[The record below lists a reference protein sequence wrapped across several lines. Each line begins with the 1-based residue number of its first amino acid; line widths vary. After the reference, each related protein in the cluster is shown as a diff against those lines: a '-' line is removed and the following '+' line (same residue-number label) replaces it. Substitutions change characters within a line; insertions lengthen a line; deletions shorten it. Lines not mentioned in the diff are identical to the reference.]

1 MIMII
6 LLSADNNNDNDDN
19 DNYTRPQARTLS
31 GDNNNDNE
39 NDDNYTRQQARTLS
53 DDVPTGRDMFTQ
65 GRGTVRSPDIGKCG
79 EWCWKVNV
87 QNRHISC
94 TDICVG
100 KENQHP
106 ALKVFVGGVLPKM
119 VGSGSTL
126 FQLHQDKKWIDAG
139 SFFTFGRRFSRS
151 VNLLRR
157 SSWVRHA
164 VDSTTHYIAELEVT
178 NVLIEEDW
186 SAEEPLV
193 ARLVSGCVTHAI
205 ASAMLG
211 LSLSC
216 PF

>member
-1 MIMII
+1 M
-6 LLSADNNNDNDDN
+6 
-19 DNYTRPQARTLS
+19 
-31 GDNNNDNE
+31 
-39 NDDNYTRQQARTLS
+39 
-53 DDVPTGRDMFTQ
+53 PTGRDMFTQ
-65 GRGTVRSPDIGKCG
+65 GRGTVRSPEIGKCG
-79 EWCWKVNV
+79 EWCWKVNL

-119 VGSGSTL
+119 VSSGSTL
-126 FQLHQDKKWIDAG
+126 FQLHQDEKWIDAG

-157 SSWVRHA
+157 RSWVRHA

-178 NVLIEEDW
+178 NVLIEEGW

-193 ARLVSGCVTHAI
+193 ARLVSGVLRNVPQPLVIVKELHNDIWIPTTVNLHPAER
-205 ASAMLG
+205 ADSYGDL
-211 LSLSC
+211 LSTFEDAQINLNSG
-216 PF
+216 